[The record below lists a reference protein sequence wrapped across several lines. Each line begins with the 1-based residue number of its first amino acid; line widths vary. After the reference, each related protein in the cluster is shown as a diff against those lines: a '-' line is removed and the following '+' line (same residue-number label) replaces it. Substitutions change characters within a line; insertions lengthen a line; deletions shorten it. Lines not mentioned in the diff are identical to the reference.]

1 MSSPLRCAKG
11 EGLDLSW
18 SEYPTAYY
26 KARSTEDIEM
36 LVFIDESGHPHPN
49 DPTTRP
55 VLAAVCFPESASRS
69 ISRQLFGIKRTL
81 LGDERAGE
89 ELKANEMLNRRTFNR
104 RPELRELVAEV
115 FDQIRNLDVT
125 IFAVVMEK
133 PTREIP
139 RDTVF
144 LPQQYRYI
152 LQRVVALLEGEDS
165 MAFVLVDGDGSQ
177 YGGLSAKIER
187 YLNRSYE
194 GQSMTKVV
202 DTPYFVDSRYTMG
215 IQLADMVAGAIRLY
229 QEAELYRNPHT
240 SDPFLTSIARHYRT
254 IESKTRDLN
263 THEGYPLHGIYFMS
277 EHLHYFDTENE
288 VPDREHP

>member
-1 MSSPLRCAKG
+1 
-11 EGLDLSW
+11 
-18 SEYPTAYY
+18 
-26 KARSTEDIEM
+26 M

-115 FDQIRNLDVT
+115 FDQIQNLDVT
-125 IFAVVMEK
+125 IFAVVMERPAK
-133 PTREIP
+133 EIA
-139 RDTVF
+139 RDTVY
-144 LPQQYRYI
+144 LPPQYRYI
-152 LQRVVALLEGEDS
+152 LQRVNALMEGEDS

-177 YGGLSAKIER
+177 YGGLSAKIDS
-187 YLNRSYE
+187 YLSKSYE
-194 GQSMTKVV
+194 GQSMTRVV
-202 DTPYFVDSRYTMG
+202 DTPYFVDSRYTVG
-215 IQLADMVAGAIRLY
+215 IQLADLVAGAIRLY
-229 QEAELYRNPHT
+229 QEAELFLNPHT
-240 SDPFLTSIARHYRT
+240 SDPFLTSVARYYR
-254 IESKTRDLN
+254 IIRSKTKDLYSP
-263 THEGYPLHGIYFMS
+263 EGYPLHGIYFMG

-288 VPDREHP
+288 DSDRERR